1 MYSWPAIYRKHHW
14 YTTPGI
20 TPSFCRVQLYVS
32 SNLNTSLVE
41 TWNYWIFSLEIPP
54 CSISWR
60 WGSAMCIH
68 VETGFDG
75 AGCCVWW
82 MCRVYSSFC
91 RLHACLQLSEFL
103 ESCLSISPDSTW
115 SERKH
120 PLFSSFGWQRRVFT
134 QTCLVLAI
142 HLILKQP
149 WLMQLP
155 STKGAKTHS

>member
-1 MYSWPAIYRKHHW
+1 MYSWPAIYKKHHYSRYYPKFLQSPTLCKFQLEYISSGDLKLLDFLLGDTTLFYFMEVRFCHV
-14 YTTPGI
+14 YTRRDW
-20 TPSFCRVQLYVS
+20 FWWCWL
-32 SNLNTSLVE
+32 L
-41 TWNYWIFSLEIPP
+41 
-54 CSISWR
+54 C
-60 WGSAMCIH
+60 MCQ
-68 VETGFDG
+68 
-75 AGCCVWW
+75 
-82 MCRVYSSFC
+82 VYSSFC